1 MEQLKLLERLSLRQP
16 SAEETF
22 KNSQRR
28 ARRVQHGVNRK
39 MKCLLQRVLP
49 AHGCMRYLIGE
60 YDPSTPGGKFI
71 SPLGRFRLV
80 SQVRLHAVVQT
91 EHVMIISTASTLRD
105 AK

>member
-71 SPLGRFRLV
+71 SHLGRFRLV
-80 SQVRLHAVVQT
+80 SQVRFLAVGAPEQLMVIT
-91 EHVMIISTASTLRD
+91 PA
-105 AK
+105 